1 MRTETKH
8 PIFETGNIA
17 NWYTIIDG
25 LFYYWSIHNQA
36 WTQSANED
44 GQNERRYAKAIMNK
58 KVFRVRLK
66 GRITNHF

>member
-1 MRTETKH
+1 MTTAIKH
-8 PIFETGNIA
+8 PIFETGNAA

-25 LFYYWSIHNQA
+25 EFYYWNVHNKA
-36 WTQSANED
+36 WTRSSNEE
-44 GQNERRYAKAIMNK
+44 GQNERRYAKAMASN